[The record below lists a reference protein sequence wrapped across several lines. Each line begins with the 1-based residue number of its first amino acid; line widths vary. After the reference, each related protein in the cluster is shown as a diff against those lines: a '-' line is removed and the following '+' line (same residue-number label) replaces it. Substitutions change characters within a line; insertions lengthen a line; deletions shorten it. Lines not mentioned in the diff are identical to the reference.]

1 MKILVVEDDENS
13 RLMLVDLLKGSGH
26 IVQSAMNGKKALEL
40 LKDSAPNL
48 VITDILM
55 PEIDGFDLC
64 RKIKSNSEWTHIP
77 LIFYTATYTSRADQ
91 ELGILMGASR
101 FIIKPQEPD
110 VLLKHINDVINESA
124 KDKLPPLQTPMPAN
138 EAIERKQLAAVGEKL
153 QKKIKELEAERI
165 EKRALDNKLVYLASD
180 YHKIIELL
188 SDFKY
193 CASHDL
199 IEPLRKISS
208 FSSRLR
214 EVYGKNLG
222 EQQKVYLNAIER
234 SSLKMKK
241 YIDDLARFALI
252 AKVEIDF
259 ESIDLEEIF
268 AKVLETLSAE
278 IKKSDAKITI
288 ESPHTLISGWQQ
300 LKEIFEHIISNSLH
314 SKKENTPLTI
324 HVTSQKTAD
333 SFIEIHIADSG
344 IGFDDKYANKIFKP
358 FQRLH
363 RHQLDERSGMGLAIC
378 KLIVDRLGGS
388 ISAKSSP
395 DKGAT
400 FTVKLPLE
408 PVNTK

>member
-1 MKILVVEDDENS
+1 LV
-13 RLMLVDLLKGSGH
+13 
-26 IVQSAMNGKKALEL
+26 
-40 LKDSAPNL
+40 
-48 VITDILM
+48 
-55 PEIDGFDLC
+55 F
-64 RKIKSNSEWTHIP
+64 
-77 LIFYTATYTSRADQ
+77 
-91 ELGILMGASR
+91 
-101 FIIKPQEPD
+101 
-110 VLLKHINDVINESA
+110 
-124 KDKLPPLQTPMPAN
+124 
-138 EAIERKQLAAVGEKL
+138 
-153 QKKIKELEAERI
+153 
-165 EKRALDNKLVYLASD
+165 LASD

-188 SDFKY
+188 SDFKH

-241 YIDDLARFALI
+241 YIDDLARFAMI
-252 AKVEIDF
+252 AKVEIEF

-278 IKKSDAKITI
+278 IEKNEAKITI
-288 ESPHTLISGWQQ
+288 ESPHTLISVWQQ

-314 SKKENTPLTI
+314 SKKENAPLTI
-324 HVTSQKTAD
+324 HITSQITAD
-333 SFIEIHIADSG
+333 GFLETHIKDSG
-344 IGFDDKYANKIFKP
+344 VGFDEKYINKIFKP

-363 RHQLDERSGMGLAIC
+363 RHQLDEKSGLGLAIC
-378 KLIVDRLGGS
+378 KLIVVRLGGN

-400 FTVKLPLE
+400 FTVRLPLE
-408 PVNTK
+408 PVNKK